1 MCLCLWWMR
10 ICLYASR
17 HVVHVERANRM
28 LRYWPLFGV
37 EYEKCILIYLP
48 TLFCPESR
56 CLRKIGFMNLT
67 STTFKKYLK
76 ISLRVHSNLS
86 HYRYSL
92 HLNTTRMQSNK
103 IFFLLLLVWA
113 NMRMSKKCESYTGRY
128 WSMHQIFCCLIWN
141 DERDSWFS
149 IHINISIVLP
159 SDHW

>member
-1 MCLCLWWMR
+1 MDAHLFVCISSRCPCR
-10 ICLYASR
+10 KSESHAS
-17 HVVHVERANRM
+17 
-28 LRYWPLFGV
+28 
-37 EYEKCILIYLP
+37 ILTTIWCWIWKMHINISPYP
-48 TLFCPESR
+48 FCPESR

-92 HLNTTRMQSNK
+92 HLHTTRMQSNK